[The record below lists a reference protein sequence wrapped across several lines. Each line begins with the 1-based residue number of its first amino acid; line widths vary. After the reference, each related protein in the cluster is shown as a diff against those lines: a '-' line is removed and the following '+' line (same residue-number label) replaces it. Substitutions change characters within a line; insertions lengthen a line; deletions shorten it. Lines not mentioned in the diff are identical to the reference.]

1 MNRPAISISKQHL
14 FYYAGVGACWFITGL
29 LGLIDEIKAVNILIA
44 VIDLFT
50 VAILVYVGIGK
61 KERNDEMSL
70 SFYEKACAFGLQA
83 FTCISM
89 ILIIIDIIFSG
100 CIPFKVGGPI
110 ILGTTFMSVGW
121 YYYQLEH
128 AGDI

>member
-70 SFYEKACAFGLQA
+70 SFYEKACAFGIQA

-89 ILIIIDIIFSG
+89 ILIII
-100 CIPFKVGGPI
+100 
-110 ILGTTFMSVGW
+110 
-121 YYYQLEH
+121 
-128 AGDI
+128 